1 MVTGVSGCGSL
12 TLAIDGNVTAIPVP
26 EVSTWAMLGIGFA
39 RYADYRRA
47 REPRAA

>member
-1 MVTGVSGCGSL
+1 VSGDGSL
-12 TLAIDGNVTAIPVP
+12 RLAIDGNVTAIPVP

-39 RYADYRRA
+39 GPGYADYRRA